1 MITKLEKTASLVT
14 LKNNPD
20 RNDWG
25 CCVFKIKLYCLPVK
39 RYVRLFLSMMLI
51 TSCSPSPTPTTSN
64 ENVLGQVVLDRP
76 TTFRFVDNKLERLSK
91 DNIYYKEDL
100 RQKEAFG
107 SIRVKAYESF
117 RQFSQQLKSEKF
129 VADKVVLS
137 NFPKEISRY
146 SIDQVEGSLSLWGA
160 KFKNDSNL
168 RLLLATELDDEYM
181 AGKGREFV
189 TSLDNFNQIKS
200 INAQFGFPWITGE
213 VRSSRSQENFR
224 STMLL
229 ATNSF
234 AKTEQMETGWI
245 QVPAHE
251 SFHVVFDYY
260 MSQKPIQSEGEY
272 LERAP
277 QHLIEGAANYYGYSY
292 AMPNLGWY
300 SDALDISLIQIW
312 NSLNGWKSVNS
323 KEDVVELLYAT
334 ERSTPQAAF
343 DASYAV
349 GSLFAE
355 WIVGNFGIE
364 SFIKIVQNVS
374 LGYSFNENLKQSLG
388 IEKDV
393 AYKKSASYIL
403 NIFRRLGLN

>member
-1 MITKLEKTASLVT
+1 
-14 LKNNPD
+14 
-20 RNDWG
+20 
-25 CCVFKIKLYCLPVK
+25 
-39 RYVRLFLSMMLI
+39 MMLI
-51 TSCSPSPTPTTSN
+51 TSCSPSPTPTTRN
-64 ENVLGQVVLDRP
+64 ENVPGQVVLNKP
-76 TTFRFVDNKLERLSK
+76 TTFRFVDQKLERLSK

-100 RQKEAFG
+100 RQKEAFD

-117 RQFSQQLKSEKF
+117 QQYSQQPKSEKF
-129 VADKVVLS
+129 VADKIVLS

-189 TSLDNFNQIKS
+189 TSLDNFNRIKS

-260 MSQKPIQSEGEY
+260 VSQKPVQSEGEY

-364 SFIKIVQNVS
+364 SFIKMVQNVS

-393 AYKKSASYIL
+393 AYKKAASYIL